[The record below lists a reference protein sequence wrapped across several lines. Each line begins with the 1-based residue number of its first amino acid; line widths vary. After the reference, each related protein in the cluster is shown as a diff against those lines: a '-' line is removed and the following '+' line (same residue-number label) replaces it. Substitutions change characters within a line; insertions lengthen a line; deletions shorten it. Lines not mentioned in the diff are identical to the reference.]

1 MVTFKIAETK
11 KDYEDA
17 KALFLEYKDSL
28 NLDLCFQKFHEEISD
43 LPAQYSGPD
52 GCIIL
57 SCENDKPFGC
67 VAVRKFEND
76 ICEMKRLYIPKTHRG
91 RGIGRELAVR
101 IISKA
106 KELGYKK
113 MRLDT
118 LETMQEAISLY
129 KTLGFTE
136 IRKYRENPIKE
147 VLYMELNLEN

>member
-1 MVTFKIAETK
+1 MIIFKTAETK

-17 KALFLEYKDSL
+17 KALFLEYADSL
-28 NLDLCFQKFHEEISD
+28 NFNLCFQNFQKEIDD

-101 IISKA
+101 IILKA

-118 LETMQEAISLY
+118 LETMTEAISLY
-129 KTLGFTE
+129 KSMGFYE
-136 IRKYRENPIKE
+136 IGKYRENPITE
-147 VLYMELNLEN
+147 VVYMEKKL